1 MTSASS
7 PDSGFDAEGVA
18 AAAAACPSVSRLT
31 AGSLG
36 VEVATYLPGRR
47 VRGVRLD
54 GGTVEVHVAA
64 LDGVPLPRVGEE
76 VRAAVAPLVG
86 TASVSVYIDDL
97 DKAAVDQ

>member
-1 MTSASS
+1 MTSPS
-7 PDSGFDAEGVA
+7 PTPAFDAEAVA
-18 AAAAACPSVSRLT
+18 TVVESCPSVARLT
-31 AGSLG
+31 AGNLG

-64 LDGVPLPRVGEE
+64 RHGVPLPRVGED

-86 TASVSVYIDDL
+86 GAPVSVYIDDL
-97 DKAAVDQ
+97 DEADSP